1 MTVFI
6 GKAALIL
13 SGGAAVNFDW
23 TILHWIQNTLVCPAM
38 DFLMPKITLLGNGG
52 AVWILAAVDLLAT
65 KKYRKYGAFLL
76 AGLAIGVLIGNL
88 TLKPLVARPRPC
100 WLDESVQLLI
110 ANPTDYSFP
119 SGHTLS
125 SVIGATVLTKANR
138 KFGLAAIPLAALIA
152 FSRLYLYVHFP
163 TDILAAA
170 VLGVGIGLV
179 TCTIG
184 DKLWTALAKKGVFL
198 NTR

>member
-1 MTVFI
+1 M
-6 GKAALIL
+6 
-13 SGGAAVNFDW
+13 NFDW
-23 TILHWIQNTLVCPAM
+23 AILHWIQNTLACPAM

-52 AVWILAAVDLLAT
+52 SIWILAAAGLLVT

-88 TLKPLVARPRPC
+88 TLKPLIARPRPC

-138 KFGLAAIPLAALIA
+138 RFGFAAIPLAALIA

-163 TDILAAA
+163 SDILAAA
-170 VLGVGIGLV
+170 VLGVGIGLAA
-179 TCTIG
+179 CMIG
-184 DKLWTALAKKGVFL
+184 DKVWAALAKKGVFL
-198 NTR
+198 RAR